1 MSSLPN
7 SYQPTL
13 QMITAAERASKLSG
27 GQSQQIKPDDLIAFI
42 IKEAQHCVI
51 SNKHSKNAESAL
63 AAHGK
68 KGKEKGRKKK
78 KQDKSSKTDSDEVCD
93 SCKRSGHVKA
103 DCWSKG
109 GGKEGQGLR
118 QKKSKR
124 EEKFKS
130 AVVAVDKD
138 GLLPLLVPLTIPMLL
153 KHSRFRSQNLI
164 LVSIVKPAGT
174 AVLIA

>member
-1 MSSLPN
+1 MIIMSSLPN

-78 KQDKSSKTDSDEVCD
+78 KQDKSSKTDSDEVRD
-93 SCKRSGHVKA
+93 SCKRSGHVKD

-109 GGKEGQGLR
+109 GGKEGQG
-118 QKKSKR
+118 
-124 EEKFKS
+124 
-130 AVVAVDKD
+130 
-138 GLLPLLVPLTIPMLL
+138 
-153 KHSRFRSQNLI
+153 
-164 LVSIVKPAGT
+164 SIVKPAGT
-174 AVLIA
+174 TVLIA